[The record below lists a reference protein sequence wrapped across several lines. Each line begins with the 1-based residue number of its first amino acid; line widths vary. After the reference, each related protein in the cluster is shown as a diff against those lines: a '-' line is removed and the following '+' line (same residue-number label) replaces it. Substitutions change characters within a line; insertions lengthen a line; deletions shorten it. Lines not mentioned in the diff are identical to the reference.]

1 MARIKQIIK
10 KIIPHE
16 MLELYRAGKYKK
28 IINDAKKY
36 HQASFSY
43 KKKSGDIIIV
53 FMVYQPQSWNSLKTV
68 YEAAV
73 AHPEVVPYVIVIG
86 GESRMSD
93 NNSLSALEYFTGVCS
108 NVIDCTSNNEVFDLN
123 RLSPD
128 FVFRQTLYDSS
139 YPEKYSLKEL
149 SKISKICYV
158 PYNYN
163 FSPLKHLK
171 IEYDIGSLANVY
183 AVFSE
188 SDSNARYC
196 KEQAVKW
203 HLDLQVFNLG
213 FPRFDL
219 FKRNVTKF
227 KKNGRV
233 FTWIPRWSV
242 DAEENDATSFFKYNE
257 NLMEYFRLHKE
268 LKLILRPHPLMFDH
282 FVKLGIMTV
291 EDVEIYKSNIDKENN
306 IFLDDNIDY
315 LETLV
320 ETDVLIADMSSINY
334 EFYLM
339 GKPMIY
345 CGDPSEY
352 NAETQKMMEYSY
364 IVSNWVEL
372 KNKIELLANDVDPT
386 FDDRARDIDDIFSNM
401 PTNIGA
407 AIIDKCLSL
416 IR

>member
-1 MARIKQIIK
+1 MRIKNIIK
-10 KIIPHE
+10 NIIPNE
-16 MLELYRAGKYKK
+16 MLELYREIRYKK
-28 IINDAKKY
+28 IIRDAKKY
-36 HQASFSY
+36 HQDSFLY

-53 FMVYQPQSWNSLKTV
+53 FMVLQPQTWNSLKTV

-73 AHPEVVPYVIVIG
+73 AHPEVVPYVIVTG
-86 GESRMSD
+86 GAARMSD
-93 NNSLSALEYFTGVCS
+93 NNPLSAVEYFKSVCS
-108 NVIDCTSNNEVFDLN
+108 NVIDCTGDNDTFDLK

-128 FVFRQTLYDSS
+128 FVFRQTLYDSQ
-139 YPEKYSLKEL
+139 YPDKYSLKEL
-149 SKISKICYV
+149 AKISKTCYV

-171 IEYDIGSLANVY
+171 IEYEIESLANVY
-183 AVFSE
+183 VVFSE
-188 SDSNARYC
+188 SDSNALYC

-203 HLDLQVFNLG
+203 QLDLQVFNLG

-219 FKRNVTKF
+219 FKRNATKF

-242 DAEENDATSFFKYNE
+242 DAKGNDATSFFKYNE

-268 LKLILRPHPLMFDH
+268 LKLILRPHPSMFDH
-282 FVKLGIMTV
+282 FVKLGIMTM
-291 EDVEIYKSNIDKENN
+291 EDIETYKSNIDKEHN

-315 LETLV
+315 LETLT

-352 NAETQKMMEYSY
+352 NAETQKMMGYSY
-364 IVSNWVEL
+364 IVSNWMEL
-372 KNKIELLANDVDPT
+372 KNKIELLANGVDPT
-386 FDDRARDIDDIFSNM
+386 FDDRARDVDYKFSNM
-401 PTNIGA
+401 PINIGA
-407 AIIDKCLSL
+407 AIIDKCVSL